1 MRWIYGLMG
10 VVIVSLIGGVV
21 FAASPLDGTEWRI
34 KMTTP
39 SAEDQ
44 IRFEDRKFI
53 SPLFEPKG
61 FSTSY
66 YTLTEKE
73 GRPLIWETMQTSKEQ
88 GTLSWR
94 GDVDADTMR
103 GVVSWVMPD
112 GKVVNRTFA
121 GSKVTNSGPKP

>member
-1 MRWIYGLMG
+1 MRWIYWLMG
-10 VVIVSLIGGVV
+10 VVIISLMGSAV
-21 FAASPLDGTEWRI
+21 FAASPLDGTEWSI

-44 IRFEDRKFI
+44 IRFEEGRFI

-66 YTLTEKE
+66 VTLTEKE
-73 GRPLIWETMQTSKEQ
+73 GRPLIWETMQTSENQ

-94 GDVDADTMR
+94 GDVESDTMR
-103 GVVSWVMPD
+103 GVVSWVKPD

-121 GSKVTNSGPKP
+121 GHKVTASGTIP